1 MKRPTILCTLIL
13 FIFGCTP
20 GLLPIPLTIKTSQ
33 VTKTYEVLN
42 YPQESKT
49 TPTSVLEPLSA
60 SLDADI
66 PSHEEIT
73 IPTAPP
79 QTPTLPP
86 QPLPGEQTQ
95 AAQVIAQQSINP
107 LTGLAVADASKLE
120 RRPIAIKI
128 SNYPRNVRPQ
138 CGLSL
143 ADIVYE
149 YYLEQNVTRFMAIF
163 YGNDAEKVGPVRSGR
178 FFDEHIFRM
187 YQAFYVFGSAD
198 DRVMDYFLTL
208 EKSIVNHFV
217 MEQPEDKKQTC
228 QEGISVPLCRDR
240 SIHSWNNLFVNTA
253 ALMERIEEKGID
265 NTRPN
270 LSGMVFAE
278 QVMPAGKPAGSHTTF
293 AAGSIDLDYSVFM
306 YALWVYDENQ
316 GRYLRFD
323 DAQDNLRS
331 AGKVYAPLLDRL
343 TNQVVA
349 ADNVVVLFVPHE
361 HFLQSNST
369 EILQIQ
375 LTGSGQAYLFR
386 NGTFYPGKW
395 VRPEGEGVLYLVTNE
410 GDPLPFKPGVT
421 FFEVM
426 GVSTLVWMENGNWH
440 FDFRMP

>member
-1 MKRPTILCTLIL
+1 MKRPTILCTLLL

-20 GLLPIPLTIKTSQ
+20 GLLPFPLMIKTSQ

-42 YPQESKT
+42 YLRDIET
-49 TPTSVLEPLSA
+49 TPTSMLETLPASSA
-60 SLDADI
+60 GNI
-66 PSHEEIT
+66 PSNEGKT
-73 IPTAPP
+73 VPTTPSQTPASPP
-79 QTPTLPP
+79 QSDPD
-86 QPLPGEQTQ
+86 EQIQ
-95 AAQVIAQQSINP
+95 AAQVNTPSPINP
-107 LTGLAVADASKLE
+107 LTGLAVVDASKLE

-128 SNYPRNVRPQ
+128 SNYPRSVRPQ

-208 EKSIVNHFV
+208 EKSIINHFV
-217 MEQPEDKKQTC
+217 MEQPEDRKQTC

-240 SIHSWNNLFVNTA
+240 SIHSWNNLFVNTI
-253 ALMERIEEKGID
+253 ALMQRVEEKGID
-265 NTRPN
+265 NTRPD
-270 LSGMVFAE
+270 LSGMVFD
-278 QVMPAGKPAGSHTTF
+278 QPVMPGGKP
-293 AAGSIDLDYSVFM
+293 AGSIDLDYSVFM
-306 YALWVYDENQ
+306 YALWVYDESQ
-316 GRYLRFD
+316 GHYLRFD

-331 AGKVYAPLLDRL
+331 AGKVYAPLLDQL
-343 TNQVVA
+343 TNQVVV

-361 HFLQSNST
+361 HYLQSSST
-369 EILQIQ
+369 EIIQIQ
-375 LTGSGQAYLFR
+375 LVGSGQAYLFR
-386 NGTFYPGKW
+386 DGFFYPARW
-395 VRPEGEGVLYLVTNE
+395 VRPETGVLVLATKE
-410 GDPLPFKPGVT
+410 GEPLPLKPGIT

>member
-1 MKRPTILCTLIL
+1 MKRPTILCTLLL

-20 GLLPIPLTIKTSQ
+20 GLLSFPLMIKTSQ
-33 VTKTYEVLN
+33 VTKTFEVLN
-42 YPQESKT
+42 FPKDIET
-49 TPTSVLEPLSA
+49 TPTSMLETLPTSSA
-60 SLDADI
+60 VNI
-66 PSHEEIT
+66 PSDERKT
-73 IPTAPP
+73 VPPTPSQTLAPP
-79 QTPTLPP
+79 PQSDPNEQIQAIQVNTPPP
-86 QPLPGEQTQ
+86 
-95 AAQVIAQQSINP
+95 INP
-107 LTGLAVADASKLE
+107 LTGLAVADANKLE

-128 SNYPRNVRPQ
+128 SNYPRSVRPQ

-143 ADIVYE
+143 ADLVYE

-208 EKSIVNHFV
+208 EKSIINHFV
-217 MEQPEDKKQTC
+217 MEQPEDRKQTC
-228 QEGISVPLCRDR
+228 REGISVPLCRDR
-240 SIHSWNNLFVNTA
+240 SIHSWNNLFVNTI
-253 ALMERIEEKGID
+253 ALMQRVEEKGID

-270 LSGMVFAE
+270 LSGMVFDE
-278 QVMPAGKPAGSHTTF
+278 QVTPGGKP
-293 AAGSIDLDYSVFM
+293 AGSIDLDYSVFM
-306 YALWVYDENQ
+306 YALWVYDESQ
-316 GRYLRFD
+316 GHYLRFD

-331 AGKVYAPLLDRL
+331 AGKVYAPLLDQL

-361 HFLQSNST
+361 HYLQSSST
-369 EILQIQ
+369 EIIQIQ
-375 LTGSGQAYLFR
+375 LVGSGQAYLFR
-386 NGTFYPGKW
+386 DGLFYPARW
-395 VRPEGEGVLYLVTNE
+395 VRPETGVLVLSTKE
-410 GDPLPFKPGVT
+410 GEPLPLKPGIT